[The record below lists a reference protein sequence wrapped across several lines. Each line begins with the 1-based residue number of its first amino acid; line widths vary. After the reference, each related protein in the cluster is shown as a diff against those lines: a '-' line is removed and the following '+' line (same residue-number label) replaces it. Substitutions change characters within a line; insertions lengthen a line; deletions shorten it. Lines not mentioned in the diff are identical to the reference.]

1 MGDRQEAFEDYRN
14 LCSHRDDLLR
24 QCAEL
29 KRAYDAILDDCRI
42 QEEHIKV
49 LEEAVKD
56 WHKVEDQ
63 RSEEIIK
70 QSERIKVLED
80 ALKFYQYVEN
90 YKSTA
95 PVARGDGSYDYDVP
109 VLIDNGEIARK
120 ALEVK
125 PCVK

>member
-49 LEEAVKD
+49 LEDALKSLQPHV
-56 WHKVEDQ
+56 
-63 RSEEIIK
+63 SETSPIGKIIK
-70 QSERIKVLED
+70 Q
-80 ALKFYQYVEN
+80 
-90 YKSTA
+90 
-95 PVARGDGSYDYDVP
+95 
-109 VLIDNGEIARK
+109 

-125 PCVK
+125 